1 MESLFEAN
9 TTNGNIRLN
18 PTYQQQLHALFT
30 HIKDTLV
37 SSTSE
42 TDSTDTIFLNHWA
55 YRLSG
60 IIWHS
65 LEFYNSNKGSY
76 ILTLSEMKCV
86 EFADFSFTASEGE
99 ICVYDSLDVN
109 GFIYHLHQYLKNERI
124 NLIFSFSNSC
134 S

>member
-1 MESLFEAN
+1 MKSLFEAN
-9 TTNGNIRLN
+9 TANGNIRLN
-18 PTYQQQLHALFT
+18 PKYQRQLHALFT

-37 SSTSE
+37 PSTAKN
-42 TDSTDTIFLNHWA
+42 DSTNTIFLNHWA

-65 LEFYNSNKGSY
+65 LEFYNSNKCSY
-76 ILTLSEMKCV
+76 ILTLSEVKFV
-86 EFADFSFTASEGE
+86 EFTGSSFTASEGE

-109 GFIYHLHQYLKNERI
+109 GFIHHLHKHLKNEGI

>member
-18 PTYQQQLHALFT
+18 PTYQQQLYALFT

-60 IIWHS
+60 IIWYS

-86 EFADFSFTASEGE
+86 EFADFSFTAFEGE

>member
-18 PTYQQQLHALFT
+18 PTYQQQLYALFT

-86 EFADFSFTASEGE
+86 EFADFSFTAFEGE